1 MHILVLA
8 SEIAAGWL
16 LSSIVVGVA
25 LGKLVAQA
33 EKTLPVVVPTRES
46 LSITSGTI
54 ATACS
59 YPSPL
64 RWHS

>member
-25 LGKLVAQA
+25 LGKLCAQA
-33 EKTLPVVVPTRES
+33 EKTLPVVRTRES
-46 LSITSGTI
+46 LSITTGTI

-59 YPSPL
+59 YPSSL